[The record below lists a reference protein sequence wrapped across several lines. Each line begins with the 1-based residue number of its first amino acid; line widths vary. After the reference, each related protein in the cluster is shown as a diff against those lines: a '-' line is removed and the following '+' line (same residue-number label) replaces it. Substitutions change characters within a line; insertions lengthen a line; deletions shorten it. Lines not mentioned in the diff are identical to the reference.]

1 MRSNAPASPC
11 WARRMASASVISLD
25 SDRLVRVT
33 VPVGTHPVCGM
44 HPWLLELHLCKF
56 LVLVWYR
63 RRVLPARPAGQ
74 PRSEL
79 DEWSR
84 PHFLRKC
91 YVRLGLPVRMAGA
104 CVTSFGRKNSLSSAG
119 KAQKNEFLTPPVP
132 PPSWLRP
139 KAKELGSA
147 PPPPMNSAR
156 PP

>member
-91 YVRLGLPVRMAGA
+91 YVRLGLTVRMAGT
-104 CVTSFGRKNSLSSAG
+104 CVTSLRRKTSSSSAG
-119 KAQKNEFLTPPVP
+119 KAQKNDFSTTVVYPMHV
-132 PPSWLRP
+132 LRSYSMTSSS
-139 KAKELGSA
+139 L
-147 PPPPMNSAR
+147 
-156 PP
+156 

>member
-63 RRVLPARPAGQ
+63 RWGASGKTCRPAPQ
-74 PRSEL
+74 RARRMVTAPFSPEMLRS
-79 DEWSR
+79 SR
-84 PHFLRKC
+84 AYRNNIGDVC
-91 YVRLGLPVRMAGA
+91 DAV
-104 CVTSFGRKNSLSSAG
+104 
-119 KAQKNEFLTPPVP
+119 
-132 PPSWLRP
+132 
-139 KAKELGSA
+139 
-147 PPPPMNSAR
+147 
-156 PP
+156 